1 MGKIREDEFIDQ
13 EVRDYVVDILSLPE
27 NFVAA
32 SYSVEAGK
40 SLIPFRITLK
50 FPQNGV

>member
-13 EVRDYVVDILSLPE
+13 EVRDYVVDFLSLPE

-32 SYSVEAGK
+32 NYRGPGK
-40 SLIPFRITLK
+40 SLTPFTIPLNFL
-50 FPQNGV
+50 